1 MTLQQPPPLKNW
13 PHSFDE
19 RYIYRRFN
27 IEDRPDDHKVL
38 HDLAQEVFD
47 IVAVE
52 ALNDGRA
59 ITNIFRSSYS
69 RTKIQFE
76 WRKRIPRLPAAVRN
90 HVTDADLLTGA
101 LYKYLNC
108 IQDELQKEF
117 ERQLTEE
124 RAAKAAAQAAGA
136 KMVGGNIVGGKTA
149 GGQAAGGQAAG
160 GQAAGPSTA
169 QQPSA
174 RSVQKQPEQPKKFDY
189 CRPYIVP
196 NGDVQIIRADHPD
209 MPIAIRVGDFL
220 TDRGNPQDVCPDG
233 DWINIANIKF
243 EVFRENLIQE
253 GYLVPGDTIW
263 LHHLSLD
270 QIDPA
275 LIANPQA
282 GEVRLASFNLASTL
296 LRTIR
301 EHWPKLRNP
310 SPDPYRGTRRSPL
323 PRPNMTI
330 IIRTGN
336 TTGGALS
343 AKQPA
348 LARPTEKIGGNTL
361 GPNRRSEQIARYAA
375 DRHAKTKRKRAQ
387 ADAATAAETAA
398 ETGAETEAEMN
409 APEAQRRRI
418 GEAHKTVTVPADGPA
433 PSPLFVP
440 GAVPGPV
447 PGLSPGP
454 TFAPSPPFAPAPG
467 LSPLFAFV
475 PGLSPGPTFAPSP
488 GPTFAPAAVGQQ
500 QEEGGDKTSSLFN
513 LLRPIILET
522 GHGGDYGLEQ
532 QPQEG
537 GDGDS
542 AFQGPLDPAIF
553 TTAELTSE
561 DRAAMQTFL
570 EENQWAEGPM
580 EEGDPMEE
588 D

>member
-1 MTLQQPPPLKNW
+1 MSLQPQPLKNW
-13 PHSFDE
+13 PHSYDD
-19 RYIYRRFN
+19 RYVYRRLG
-27 IEDRPDDHKVL
+27 IEDRPDDRQVL

-59 ITNIFRSSYS
+59 INNIFRSSYS

-76 WRKRIPRLPAAVRN
+76 WRKRLPRLPAAVRN
-90 HVTDADLLTGA
+90 HVTDVVILTGA
-101 LYKYLNC
+101 LYKYVNC
-108 IQDELQKEF
+108 IQDELKKEF
-117 ERQLTEE
+117 ERQLNEAS
-124 RAAKAAAQAAGA
+124 AAKAAAAA
-136 KMVGGNIVGGKTA
+136 V
-149 GGQAAGGQAAG
+149 AAGGQAE
-160 GQAAGPSTA
+160 GPSTA
-169 QQPSA
+169 QQPSE

-220 TDRGNPQDVCPDG
+220 TDRGNPQDICPDG

-253 GYLVPGDTIW
+253 GYLVDGDTIW

-275 LIANPQA
+275 FIANPQA

-310 SPDPYRGTRRSPL
+310 SPDPFRGNRRSPL

-336 TTGGALS
+336 TKGGALS

-348 LARPTEKIGGNTL
+348 LARPTEKIGGNTIA
-361 GPNRRSEQIARYAA
+361 PNRRSEQVTRYAA
-375 DRHAKTKRKRAQ
+375 GRHAKTKRKRAEVE
-387 ADAATAAETAA
+387 AAAETAA
-398 ETGAETEAEMN
+398 EPGAETEAEMN
-409 APEAQRRRI
+409 APAAQRRRL
-418 GEAHKTVTVPADGPA
+418 GVAHKTVTVPAAGPAPGLSPGPALA

-440 GAVPGPV
+440 GPV
-447 PGLSPGP
+447 PDLSPGP
-454 TFAPSPPFAPAPG
+454 TFAPSPLFAPAPAPALG
-467 LSPLFAFV
+467 
-475 PGLSPGPTFAPSP
+475 PGPD
-488 GPTFAPAAVGQQ
+488 FAPAPAGQQ
-500 QEEGGDKTSSLFN
+500 HEEGSDDTSSLFE
-513 LLRPIILET
+513 LLRPIIFET
-522 GHGGDYGLEQ
+522 GNGGDYGLGQ

-537 GDGDS
+537 GDDDS
-542 AFQGPLDPAIF
+542 AFQGLLDPALF
-553 TTAELTSE
+553 NTAGLTGGDS
-561 DRAAMQTFL
+561 AAMQTFL
-570 EENQWAEGPM
+570 DENQWAE
-580 EEGDPMEE
+580 EPMEE